1 MSLFDAIGGLGAI
14 YGFDKGI
21 KDVQDVGT
29 DALKRAE
36 LGATDVETQTQF
48 KPFTVTSGVGGGAF
62 DAQGNLGLTTTPE
75 QQAIQAKLQGFGS
88 GVFDFLDD
96 PVQREQEQTNLIKM
110 LTTNGAVTTPESTM
124 LNKFGTQA
132 FDFLGDPVQREQ
144 EQSSLIRM
152 LTGGGTD
159 RGTREAEIM
168 SRLQATQA
176 PEQERARLGLEQRL
190 ANQGRL
196 GVQTSMF
203 GGTPE
208 ALALEKAIAE
218 QQAGFGVSAMEQ
230 ARAEQAQQSEQ
241 TLQGLQEFRGRM
253 GLGGE
258 LGLGSLDAALAS
270 QGQRSTQTLQGLQE
284 FRGRMGLGGQL
295 GLDALSSSYQPLE
308 ALLATMTPALQ
319 GADLGAAGQRQG
331 AQLGTSLLE
340 AGLSQKTAAE
350 AVAGNLRQQQI
361 QAISNL
367 LGGQQA
373 NSVTGQTGSTGLIED
388 LFGSGGMFGGG
399 GGTSSSG
406 GGGSNIVGTPEFQA
420 KMRALGY

>member
-1 MSLFDAIGGLGAI
+1 MSSLFDAIGGLGAI

-21 KDVQDVGT
+21 DDVQDIGS
-29 DALKRAE
+29 AAKKRAE
-36 LGATDVETQTQF
+36 TAATNVAGQTKF
-48 KPFTVTSGVGGGAF
+48 KPVTVTSSVGSGAF
-62 DAQGNLGLTTTPE
+62 DKDANLSLTMTPE

-88 GVFDFLDD
+88 S
-96 PVQREQEQTNLIKM
+96 M
-110 LTTNGAVTTPESTM
+110 
-124 LNKFGTQA
+124 
-132 FDFLGDPVQREQ
+132 FDFLGDPAQVGE
-144 EQSSLIRM
+144 EQSNLINM

-159 RGTREAEIM
+159 RGVREAEIM
-168 SRLQATQA
+168 SRLQAAQA

-230 ARAEQAQQSEQ
+230 ARLEQSQQSEQ
-241 TLQGLQEFRGRM
+241 TLSGLQEFRNRM
-253 GLGGE
+253 ETGGE
-258 LGLGSLDAALAS
+258 LGI
-270 QGQRSTQTLQGLQE
+270 
-284 FRGRMGLGGQL
+284 
-295 GLDALSSSYQPLE
+295 DALTSSYQPLE
-308 ALLATMTPALQ
+308 ALLATMIPTLQ
-319 GADLGAAGQRQG
+319 GADIAMAGTRQG

-340 AGLSQKTAAE
+340 AGMSSEMKAETVAA
-350 AVAGNLRQQQI
+350 NLRQQQI

-388 LFGSGGMFGGG
+388 LFGNGGMFGGIFGGG
-399 GGTSSSG
+399 GGTSSSTVG
-406 GGGSNIVGTPEFQA
+406 GTPAEQA
-420 KMRALGY
+420 AAAALHGY

>member
-21 KDVQDVGT
+21 DDVQDIGT
-29 DALKRAE
+29 AARKRAE
-36 LGATDVETQTQF
+36 TAATNVTGQTKF
-48 KPFTVTSGVGGGAF
+48 KPVTVTSSVGSGAF
-62 DAQGNLGLTTTPE
+62 DKDANLSLTMTPE
-75 QQAIQAKLQGFGS
+75 QKAIQTQLQGFGS
-88 GVFDFLDD
+88 S
-96 PVQREQEQTNLIKM
+96 M
-110 LTTNGAVTTPESTM
+110 
-124 LNKFGTQA
+124 
-132 FDFLGDPVQREQ
+132 FDFLGDPQKRGEEQ
-144 EQSSLIRM
+144 TSLINM

-284 FRGRMGLGGQL
+284 FRGRMDLGGQL

>member
-62 DAQGNLGLTTTPE
+62 DPQGDLSLTMTPE
-75 QQAIQAKLQGFGS
+75 QQAIQSQLQGFGS
-88 GVFDFLDD
+88 S
-96 PVQREQEQTNLIKM
+96 M
-110 LTTNGAVTTPESTM
+110 
-124 LNKFGTQA
+124 
-132 FDFLGDPVQREQ
+132 FDFLGDPAQREQ

-159 RGTREAEIM
+159 RGTREAQIM

-176 PEQERARLGLEQRL
+176 PQQERARLNLEQRL

-253 GLGGE
+253 GLGG
-258 LGLGSLDAALAS
+258 
-270 QGQRSTQTLQGLQE
+270 
-284 FRGRMGLGGQL
+284 QL

-308 ALLATMTPALQ
+308 ALLATLSPALQ
-319 GADLGAAGQRQG
+319 GADIGAAGQRQG

-361 QAISNL
+361 QAIANL

-388 LFGSGGMFGGG
+388 LFGSGGMFGGIFGGG
-399 GGTSSSG
+399 GGTSG
-406 GGGSNIVGTPEFQA
+406 GTTLGTAGFIGPTSPSASTNATNTFINDY
-420 KMRALGY
+420 LNTIS

>member
-21 KDVQDVGT
+21 DDVQDVGKS
-29 DALKRAE
+29 ALKRAE
-36 LGATDVETQTQF
+36 TAATDVAGQTQF
-48 KPFTVTSGVGGGAF
+48 KPFTVTSGVGGAAF
-62 DAQGNLGLTTTPE
+62 GPQGDLSLTMTPE
-75 QQAIQAKLQGFGS
+75 QQAIQSQLQGFGS
-88 GVFDFLDD
+88 S
-96 PVQREQEQTNLIKM
+96 M
-110 LTTNGAVTTPESTM
+110 
-124 LNKFGTQA
+124 
-132 FDFLGDPVQREQ
+132 FDFLGDPAKRGDEQ
-144 EQSSLIRM
+144 TSMINM
-152 LTGGGTD
+152 LTGGGID

-168 SRLQATQA
+168 SRLQAAQA

-230 ARAEQAQQSEQ
+230 ARLEQAQQSAQ
-241 TLQGLQEFRGRM
+241 TLQGLEEFRGRM
-253 GLGGE
+253 GL
-258 LGLGSLDAALAS
+258 A
-270 QGQRSTQTLQGLQE
+270 
-284 FRGRMGLGGQL
+284 GQL
-295 GLDALSSSYQPLE
+295 GLNALTSSYQPLE

-319 GADLGAAGQRQG
+319 GADIGAAGQRQG

-340 AGLSQKTAAE
+340 AGLGTQMKAETAA
-350 AVAGNLRQQQI
+350 ANLRQQQI

-373 NSVTGQTGSTGLIED
+373 NSVTGQTASTGLIED
-388 LFGSGGMFGGG
+388 LFGSGGLFGGG
-399 GGTSSSG
+399 GGTPTTDSG
-406 GGGSNIVGTPEFQA
+406 FRFYDPNTYTKQPQDIGNIAGAVSN
-420 KMRALGY
+420 LLNL

>member
-1 MSLFDAIGGLGAI
+1 MSSLFDAIGGLGAI

-21 KDVQDVGT
+21 DDVQDIGS
-29 DALKRAE
+29 AAKKRAE
-36 LGATDVETQTQF
+36 TAATNVAGQTKF
-48 KPFTVTSGVGGGAF
+48 KPVTVTSSVGSGAF
-62 DAQGNLGLTTTPE
+62 DKDANLSLTMTPE

-88 GVFDFLDD
+88 S
-96 PVQREQEQTNLIKM
+96 M
-110 LTTNGAVTTPESTM
+110 
-124 LNKFGTQA
+124 
-132 FDFLGDPVQREQ
+132 FDFLGDPAQRGEEQ
-144 EQSSLIRM
+144 TSLINM

-159 RGTREAEIM
+159 RGVREAEIM

-230 ARAEQAQQSEQ
+230 ARLEQSQQSEQ
-241 TLQGLQEFRGRM
+241 TLSGLQEFRNRM
-253 GLGGE
+253 ETGGE
-258 LGLGSLDAALAS
+258 LGI
-270 QGQRSTQTLQGLQE
+270 
-284 FRGRMGLGGQL
+284 
-295 GLDALSSSYQPLE
+295 DALTSSYQPLE
-308 ALLATMTPALQ
+308 ALLATMIPTLQ
-319 GADLGAAGQRQG
+319 GADIAMAGTRQG

-340 AGLSQKTAAE
+340 AGMSSEMKAETVAA
-350 AVAGNLRQQQI
+350 NLRQQQI
-361 QAISNL
+361 QAIANL

-388 LFGSGGMFGGG
+388 LFGNGGMFGGIFGGG
-399 GGTSSSG
+399 GGTSSSTVG
-406 GGGSNIVGTPEFQA
+406 GTPAEQA
-420 KMRALGY
+420 AAAALHGY